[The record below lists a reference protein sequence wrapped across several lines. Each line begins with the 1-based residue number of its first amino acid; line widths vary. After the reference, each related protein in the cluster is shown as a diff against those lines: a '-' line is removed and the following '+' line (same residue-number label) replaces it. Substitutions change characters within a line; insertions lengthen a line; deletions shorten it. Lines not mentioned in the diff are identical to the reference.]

1 MDPSYSRHPQG
12 LKENWQQFT
21 LLVIVNA
28 FVGGMVGM
36 ERSIFPKFAHE
47 QFGIE
52 STSAILS
59 FITAFGISK
68 ALANYIAGRF
78 ADRHGRRMLLILG
91 WIIALPVP
99 FILISTIQWN
109 WVIFANILLGVSQGL
124 TWSSTVVMKIDLVG
138 NKNRGFAMGINEF
151 AGYLSVG
158 LTALLTGWIAQEFG
172 TTPYPFVIGIVL
184 SILGFATSV
193 LWVKET
199 KHFNAAEIN
208 KTDNEIPVKSV
219 FWDTTIKN
227 RGLSAVTQAGLVNNL
242 NDGMIWGLLPMLLM
256 DLKFNDTQIGWSA
269 AIYPAVWGIS
279 QLFTGSWADKF
290 SIKRILFWGMF
301 IQGIGLLLLPI
312 ATDFESVITI
322 SALLGFGTAM
332 VYPTFLT
339 AIAEN
344 TTVTNRAE
352 SLGTFRLWRDL
363 GYAIGALISG
373 LVANYFGIHRAVW
386 VVALITLLSA
396 SIIKYRFPSK

>member
-59 FITAFGISK
+59 FISAFGISK
-68 ALANYIAGRF
+68 ALANYVAGRF
-78 ADRHGRRMLLILG
+78 ANRHGRRMLLIWG

-99 FILISTIQWN
+99 FILISTIHWN

-138 NKNRGFAMGINEF
+138 NNNRGFAMGINEF

-199 KHFNAAEIN
+199 KHFNAAEIK
-208 KTDNEIPVKSV
+208 KTDKEIPVKSV

-269 AIYPAVWGIS
+269 AIYPAVWGIC

-312 ATDFESVITI
+312 AGDFESVITI
-322 SALLGFGTAM
+322 SAILGFGTAM
-332 VYPTFLT
+332 VYPTFLS
-339 AIAEN
+339 AIAQK
-344 TTVTNRAE
+344 TKVINRAE
-352 SLGTFRLWRDL
+352 SIGTFRLWRDL
-363 GYAIGALISG
+363 GYAVGALFSG
-373 LVANYFGIHRAVW
+373 LVANYFGIHGAIW
-386 VVALITLLSA
+386 AVALLTLMSA

>member
-1 MDPSYSRHPQG
+1 MDQTITQPQQG

-68 ALANYIAGRF
+68 ALANYVAGKF
-78 ADRHGRRMLLILG
+78 ANRHGRKMLLIWG

-99 FILISTIQWN
+99 FILISTIHWN

-138 NKNRGFAMGINEF
+138 NNNRGFAMGINEF

-158 LTALLTGWIAQEFG
+158 LTALLTGWIAEEFG

-199 KHFNAAEIN
+199 KHFNAAEIK
-208 KTDNEIPVKSV
+208 KTDKEIPVKSV

-269 AIYPAVWGIS
+269 AIYPAVWGIC

-290 SIKRILFWGMF
+290 SIKQILFWGMF
-301 IQGIGLLLLPI
+301 LQGIGLLLLPI

-322 SALLGFGTAM
+322 SAILGFGTAM

-339 AIAEN
+339 AIAQK
-344 TTVTNRAE
+344 TKVINRAE
-352 SLGTFRLWRDL
+352 SIGTFRLWRDL
-363 GYAIGALISG
+363 GYAIGALFSG
-373 LVANYFGIHRAVW
+373 LVANYFGINGAIWAVA
-386 VVALITLLSA
+386 ALTLMSA
-396 SIIKYRFPSK
+396 SIIKYRFP

>member
-1 MDPSYSRHPQG
+1 MDQTITQPQQG

-68 ALANYIAGRF
+68 ALANYVAGRF
-78 ADRHGRRMLLILG
+78 ANRHGRRILLIWG

-99 FILISTIQWN
+99 FILISTIHWN
-109 WVIFANILLGVSQGL
+109 WIIFANILLGVSQGL

-199 KHFNAAEIN
+199 KHFNAAEIK
-208 KTDNEIPVKSV
+208 KTDKEIPVKSV

-269 AIYPAVWGIS
+269 AIYPAVWGIC

-322 SALLGFGTAM
+322 SAILGFGTAM
-332 VYPTFLT
+332 VYPTFLI

-344 TTVTNRAE
+344 TTVTYRAE

-373 LVANYFGIHRAVW
+373 LVANYFGIHEAVW
-386 VVALITLLSA
+386 VIALITLLSA

>member
-1 MDPSYSRHPQG
+1 MDQTITQPQQG

-21 LLVIVNA
+21 FLVIVNA

-68 ALANYIAGRF
+68 ALANYVAGKF
-78 ADRHGRRMLLILG
+78 ANRHGRKMLLIWG

-99 FILISTIQWN
+99 FILISTIHWN

-138 NKNRGFAMGINEF
+138 NNNRGFAMGINEF

-199 KHFNAAEIN
+199 KHFNAAEIK
-208 KTDNEIPVKSV
+208 KTDKEIPVKSV

-269 AIYPAVWGIS
+269 AIYPAVWGIC

-312 ATDFESVITI
+312 AGDFESVITI
-322 SALLGFGTAM
+322 SAILGFGTAM
-332 VYPTFLT
+332 VYPTFLS
-339 AIAEN
+339 AIAQK
-344 TTVTNRAE
+344 TKVINRAE
-352 SLGTFRLWRDL
+352 SIGTFRLWRDL
-363 GYAIGALISG
+363 GYAVGALFSG
-373 LVANYFGIHRAVW
+373 LVANYFGIHGAIW
-386 VVALITLLSA
+386 AVALLTLMSA
-396 SIIKYRFPSK
+396 SIIKYRFP

>member
-1 MDPSYSRHPQG
+1 MDQTKAQPQQG

-68 ALANYIAGRF
+68 ALANYVAGRF
-78 ADRHGRRMLLILG
+78 ANRNGRRILLIWG

-99 FILISTIQWN
+99 FILISTLHWN

-124 TWSSTVVMKIDLVG
+124 TWSSTVIMKIDLVG
-138 NKNRGFAMGINEF
+138 EKNRGFAMGLNEF
-151 AGYLSVG
+151 SGYLSVG
-158 LTALLTGWIAQEFG
+158 LIALFTGWIAQEYG

-184 SILGFATSV
+184 SILGFSFSV

-199 KHFNAAEIN
+199 KHFNEAETKN
-208 KTDNEIPVKSV
+208 TDKEILVNSV
-219 FWDTTIKN
+219 FWDTTWRN
-227 RGLSAVTQAGLVNNL
+227 HGLSSVTQAGLVNNL

-269 AIYPAVWGIS
+269 AIYPAVWGIC

-312 ATDFESVITI
+312 AADFVSVITI
-322 SALLGFGTAM
+322 SAILGFGTAM

-339 AIAEN
+339 AIAQN
-344 TTVTNRAE
+344 TAVINRAE
-352 SLGTFRLWRDL
+352 SIGTFRLWRDL
-363 GYAIGALISG
+363 GYALGAIISG
-373 LVANYFGIHRAVW
+373 ILADRIGIGGSIS
-386 VVALITLLSA
+386 VVALLTIFSAITVKL
-396 SIIKYRFPSK
+396 RFPNT

>member
-1 MDPSYSRHPQG
+1 MDPSYHRQPQG

-78 ADRHGRRMLLILG
+78 ADRHGRRMLLIWG

-99 FILISTIQWN
+99 LILISTIHWN

-199 KHFNAAEIN
+199 KHFNAAEIK

-219 FWDTTIKN
+219 FLDTTIKN

-312 ATDFESVITI
+312 AADFESVITI

-344 TTVTNRAE
+344 TTVINRAE
-352 SLGTFRLWRDL
+352 SIGTFRLWRDL
-363 GYAIGALISG
+363 GYAIGALFSG
-373 LVANYFGIHRAVW
+373 LVANYFGINGAIWAVA
-386 VVALITLLSA
+386 ALTLMSA
-396 SIIKYRFPSK
+396 SIIIYRFPKK

>member
-1 MDPSYSRHPQG
+1 MDQTITQPQQG

-68 ALANYIAGRF
+68 ALANYVAGKF
-78 ADRHGRRMLLILG
+78 ANRHGRKMLLIWG

-99 FILISTIQWN
+99 FILISTIHWN

-138 NKNRGFAMGINEF
+138 NNNRGFAMGINEF

-199 KHFNAAEIN
+199 KHFNAAEIK
-208 KTDNEIPVKSV
+208 KTDKEIPVKSV

-269 AIYPAVWGIS
+269 AIYPAVWGIC

-312 ATDFESVITI
+312 AGDFESVITI
-322 SALLGFGTAM
+322 SAILGFGTAM
-332 VYPTFLT
+332 VYPTFLS
-339 AIAEN
+339 AIAQK
-344 TTVTNRAE
+344 TKVINRAE
-352 SLGTFRLWRDL
+352 SIGTFRLWRDL
-363 GYAIGALISG
+363 GYAVGALFSG
-373 LVANYFGIHRAVW
+373 LVANYFGIHGAIW
-386 VVALITLLSA
+386 AVALLTLMSA

>member
-1 MDPSYSRHPQG
+1 MDQTKTQPQQG

-68 ALANYIAGRF
+68 ALANYVAGKF
-78 ADRHGRRMLLILG
+78 ANRHGRKMLLIWG

-99 FILISTIQWN
+99 FILISTIHWN

-138 NKNRGFAMGINEF
+138 NNNRGFAMGINEF

-199 KHFNAAEIN
+199 KHFNAAEIK
-208 KTDNEIPVKSV
+208 KTDKEIPVKSV

-269 AIYPAVWGIS
+269 AIYPAVWGIC

-312 ATDFESVITI
+312 AGDFESVITI
-322 SALLGFGTAM
+322 SAILGFGTAM
-332 VYPTFLT
+332 VYPTFLS
-339 AIAEN
+339 AIAQK
-344 TTVTNRAE
+344 TKVINRAE
-352 SLGTFRLWRDL
+352 SIGTFRLWRDL
-363 GYAIGALISG
+363 GYAVGALFSG
-373 LVANYFGIHRAVW
+373 LVANYFGIHGAIW
-386 VVALITLLSA
+386 AVALLTLMSA
-396 SIIKYRFPSK
+396 SIIKYRFP

>member
-1 MDPSYSRHPQG
+1 MDQTKTQPQQG

-68 ALANYIAGRF
+68 ALANYVAGRF
-78 ADRHGRRMLLILG
+78 ANRHGRRILLIWG

-99 FILISTIQWN
+99 FILISTLHWN
-109 WVIFANILLGVSQGL
+109 CIIFANILLGVSQGL

-138 NKNRGFAMGINEF
+138 NNNRGFAMGINEF

-158 LTALLTGWIAQEFG
+158 LTALLTGWIAQEYG

-184 SILGFATSV
+184 SILGFSFSV

-199 KHFNAAEIN
+199 KHFNAAEIK
-208 KTDNEIPVKSV
+208 KTDKEIPVKSV

-227 RGLSAVTQAGLVNNL
+227 RGLSAVTQAGLINNL

-269 AIYPAVWGIS
+269 AIYPAVWGIC

-312 ATDFESVITI
+312 AGDFESVITI
-322 SALLGFGTAM
+322 SAILGFGTAM
-332 VYPTFLT
+332 VYPTFLS
-339 AIAEN
+339 AIAQK
-344 TTVTNRAE
+344 TKVINRAE
-352 SLGTFRLWRDL
+352 SIGTFRLWRDL
-363 GYAIGALISG
+363 GYAVGALFSG
-373 LVANYFGIHRAVW
+373 LVANYFGIHGAIWAVA
-386 VVALITLLSA
+386 ALTLMSA
-396 SIIKYRFPSK
+396 SIIKYRFP